1 MISNNGVK
9 VFIKKY
15 AKEKGK
21 EKIQVS
27 FEARVYLKEI
37 LESVAKKILANTIR
51 WESKNRITKKNI
63 ENTINKNVKRGD
75 FLNPF

>member
-63 ENTINKNVKRGD
+63 ENTINKNVKSGD